1 MQFPNKLFVVLLS
14 LYSNPGSRDTGSNI
28 ETYEHRHS
36 GDYLHL
42 HQLVLMK
49 IKQ

>member
-36 GDYLHL
+36 GDVHILNL
-42 HQLVLMK
+42 AKMA
-49 IKQ
+49 